1 MICILSLYFF
11 ICSLDLLASAGRLIT
26 GKSASSFINES
37 SILTNPIVGKIDN
50 RFFKNSLFVQYGEAN
65 LSLAQKY
72 AFNKKSTIF
81 KGHFT
86 KEALYQG
93 GWTQKFVW
101 VIYWGR
107 NAQIQKIRVF

>member
-1 MICILSLYFF
+1 MVDIFTAGVFILGVS
-11 ICSLDLLASAGRLIT
+11 
-26 GKSASSFINES
+26 N
-37 SILTNPIVGKIDN
+37 
-50 RFFKNSLFVQYGEAN
+50 KNHGISVI
-65 LSLAQKY
+65 QKTPD
-72 AFNKKSTIF
+72 FD